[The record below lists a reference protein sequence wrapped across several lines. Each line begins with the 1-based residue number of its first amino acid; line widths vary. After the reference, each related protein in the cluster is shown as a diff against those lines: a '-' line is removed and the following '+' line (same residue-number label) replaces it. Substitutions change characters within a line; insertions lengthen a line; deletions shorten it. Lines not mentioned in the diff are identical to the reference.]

1 MRKMAAQICLL
12 SALNKRARSL
22 KEEEEHGQKHYPHQL
37 VVVVVSSAELEREKG
52 AFAFSPL
59 ETLRERKR
67 ESREVVTKRK
77 KSGLR
82 LRND

>member
-1 MRKMAAQICLL
+1 
-12 SALNKRARSL
+12 
-22 KEEEEHGQKHYPHQL
+22 
-37 VVVVVSSAELEREKG
+37 VVSSAELEREKG